1 MVWAPDYVTA
11 AELKSFLRITDTA
24 DDAELA
30 LAITTAS
37 RAMDRHCHRQFG
49 NVASSEARKYTACW
63 DRRRRRWVV
72 ELDDLHDSAS
82 LTVENADG
90 DAIDVYTLEPVNAAF
105 KGKPYERL
113 VVDPDSAA
121 KPTSEAH
128 GVTATSPNWGWAAV
142 PVPVEQGTLLQASRF
157 HARRFSPYGV
167 AGSPEQ
173 GSELR
178 LLAKLD
184 PDVAVALG
192 GGFVRWWAAV

>member
-1 MVWAPDYVTA
+1 
-11 AELKSFLRITDTA
+11 
-24 DDAELA
+24 
-30 LAITTAS
+30 
-37 RAMDRHCHRQFG
+37 
-49 NVASSEARKYTACW
+49 
-63 DRRRRRWVV
+63 V
-72 ELDDLHDSAS
+72 ELDDLHDSAA
-82 LTVENADG
+82 LTVENEDG
-90 DAIDVYTLEPVNAAF
+90 EAIDVYTLEPVNAAF

-113 VVDPDSAA
+113 VVDPDSTA

-128 GVTATSPNWGWAAV
+128 GVTATSANWGWDAV
-142 PVPVEQGTLLQASRF
+142 PVPVEQATLLQASRF